1 MVHSILPA
9 ATLRSCPLAA
19 STKVVFFEV
28 FRIMPGR
35 AAPPPISTPAFT
47 ASWAA
52 CNQWHSCQAKCM
64 SLHVCHPYC
73 SRNFLDSNL
82 AAQCSFCWE
91 AVMFRLKIAVSGVQ
105 SSYST
110 TVVQQQNI
118 LLSGGCTT
126 LLNDIASMKQQLTA
140 LFTELFA
147 VKEKQVL
154 SVISLLVN
162 NEDKPGCWQL

>member
-1 MVHSILPA
+1 M
-9 ATLRSCPLAA
+9 
-19 STKVVFFEV
+19 
-28 FRIMPGR
+28 
-35 AAPPPISTPAFT
+35 
-47 ASWAA
+47 
-52 CNQWHSCQAKCM
+52 
-64 SLHVCHPYC
+64 
-73 SRNFLDSNL
+73 DSNL

-126 LLNDIASMKQQLTA
+126 LLHDIASMEQQLAA

-147 VKEKQVL
+147 VKEKRVL
-154 SVISLLVN
+154 SVVSLLVN
-162 NEDKPGCWQL
+162 SENKPGCWQL